1 MLIACDFGRVGD
13 RICPPSPRRPYSGD
27 MTGAGADGG
36 SPTIRPFD
44 VRESDLGAQFTA
56 FIDENRQH
64 LLGSLADLSEEE
76 ARRSLVPS
84 RTRLLSLL
92 KHAVFVETVWFGE
105 AVTGRSRV
113 DYGLP
118 HDSKDSFLLDSSDTI
133 ASVSADYRAAVERS
147 HSAIEGMDLDTVLT
161 GHRAGPMPL
170 RWVLLHVLREL
181 AQHCGHAD
189 ILREQILAERERR
202 GCWSGIAR

>member
-1 MLIACDFGRVGD
+1 MLNACDFGRVVD
-13 RICPPSPRRPYSGD
+13 RIGPPTPRRLYSGD
-27 MTGAGADGG
+27 MTGADADGG
-36 SPTIRPFD
+36 SRAIRPTD
-44 VRESDLGAQFTA
+44 VRESDLGVQFTA
-56 FIDENRQH
+56 FIDEHRQH
-64 LLGSLADLSEEE
+64 LLGSLDDLSEDE

-133 ASVSADYRAAVERS
+133 ASVTADYRAAVERS
-147 HSAIEGMDLDTVLT
+147 HAAIAGMGLDTVLT
-161 GHRAGPMPL
+161 GHRAGPVPL

-181 AQHCGHAD
+181 AHHCGHAD
-189 ILREQILAERERR
+189 ILREQILAERGRC
-202 GCWSGIAR
+202 GGWSGVAR

>member
-1 MLIACDFGRVGD
+1 
-13 RICPPSPRRPYSGD
+13 
-27 MTGAGADGG
+27 MTDNGVDANSTFAMREAD
-36 SPTIRPFD
+36 
-44 VRESDLGAQFTA
+44 LAAQFTA
-56 FIDENRQH
+56 FIDEHRQH
-64 LLGSLADLSEEE
+64 LLGSLDDLSEDE

-170 RWVLLHVLREL
+170 RWILLHVLREL

-189 ILREQILAERERR
+189 ILREQILAERGRR
-202 GCWSGIAR
+202 GGWSGVAL

>member
-1 MLIACDFGRVGD
+1 VGHFSIGPGD
-13 RICPPSPRRPYSGD
+13 PPD
-27 MTGAGADGG
+27 KDADCLRFRA
-36 SPTIRPFD
+36 S
-44 VRESDLGAQFTA
+44 
-56 FIDENRQH
+56 
-64 LLGSLADLSEEE
+64 
-76 ARRSLVPS
+76 RRSDQS
-84 RTRLLSLL
+84 S
-92 KHAVFVETVWFGE
+92 HFGE

-147 HSAIEGMDLDTVLT
+147 HSAIEGMGLDTVLT
-161 GHRAGPMPL
+161 GHPAGPMPL